1 MRSVA
6 GRTSRSGRG
15 TGPRSGTGRAGA
27 LGLGTAAAL
36 AVLVSS
42 VGAGVSYGGH
52 TTMVLDTFG
61 SAVGMRIAQVR
72 LEGQRETSESS
83 ILAALGI
90 GPDSSLLS
98 LDAKTA
104 RDSLLDLPWVE
115 QASVRKA
122 LPGTVSVRIEE
133 KRPAALWQHERSVAV
148 IDRDGDILADGLDA
162 RFVDLPLLVGA
173 EANRHA
179 DDVLALLADYP
190 SVAERTRA
198 LVFVGARRWDI
209 VLVNGV
215 QLKLPADGAR
225 SALARLVELDRREG
239 LFDRAVVSIDVRL
252 PDRVAIRP
260 TDEALTRETDGKSSN
275 RSRREASI

>member
-15 TGPRSGTGRAGA
+15 TGRRSGTGRAGA

-42 VGAGVSYGGH
+42 VAAGVSYGGH
-52 TTMVLDTFG
+52 TATVLDTFG
-61 SAVGMRIAQVR
+61 SAAGLRIAQVR
-72 LEGQRETSESS
+72 MEGQRETSESA

-90 GPDSSLLS
+90 GPDSSLLT
-98 LDAKTA
+98 LDAKSARTA
-104 RDSLLDLPWVE
+104 LLDLPWVE

-122 LPGTVSVRIEE
+122 LPGTVSIRIEE
-133 KRPAALWQHERSVAV
+133 KQAAALWQHERSVAV
-148 IDRDGDILADGLDA
+148 IDRDGDVLADGLDA
-162 RFVDLPLLVGA
+162 RFIDLPLLVGA
-173 EANRHA
+173 GANAHA
-179 DDVLALLADYP
+179 DDVLDLLAAYP
-190 SVAERTRA
+190 SIAERTRA
-198 LVFVGARRWDI
+198 LVFVGGRRWDV

-225 SALARLVELDRREG
+225 EALARLVELDLREG
-239 LFDRAVVSIDVRL
+239 LFDRDIVSIDVRL

-260 TDEALTRETDGKSSN
+260 SEDALARDDKGGSSN
-275 RSRREASI
+275 RRREARI